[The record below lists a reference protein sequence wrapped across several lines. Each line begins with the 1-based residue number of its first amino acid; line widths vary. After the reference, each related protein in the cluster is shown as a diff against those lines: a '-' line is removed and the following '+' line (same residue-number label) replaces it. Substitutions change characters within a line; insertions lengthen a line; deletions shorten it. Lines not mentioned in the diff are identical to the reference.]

1 MIKTR
6 IEGLTAY
13 MELQPAEGQFT
24 LLDEQNLKKLI
35 ETVRKMRETP
45 AKVLRIYGHGGC
57 FAVGADL
64 KTLYGYSGFDAKWFS
79 RLGNTLFG
87 LMRTMPQIVIGEID
101 GFCMGGGVDFASAC
115 DFRFATSRSR
125 FAHPGS
131 KLGIIT
137 GFGGTQSVSCQM
149 KYGYAARFFNSGN
162 VFEADFMKESGFLSG
177 VFENTEQMKKY
188 SDTFCEKINR
198 KQRGLLS
205 GFKASLQTS
214 VSAEGMNI

>member
-6 IEGLTAY
+6 VEGLVAY
-13 MELQPAEGQFT
+13 ADLVPAEGQFT
-24 LLDEQNLKKLI
+24 LLDEANLKQIISALRKLQ
-35 ETVRKMRETP
+35 ESP

-64 KTLYGYSGFDAKWFS
+64 KTLHTYTGFDAKWFS

-87 LMRTMPQIVIGEID
+87 LMRTMPQVIIGEVD

-115 DFRFATSRSR
+115 DFRLATRKSK

-137 GFGGTQSVSCQM
+137 GFGGTQSVPRLM
-149 KYGYAARFFNSGN
+149 KSGHANS
-162 VFEADFMKESGFLSG
+162 FFLSG
-177 VFENTEQMKKY
+177 DVFDAEFMCEAGFLTGVYDNTEEMHKASEKLA
-188 SDTFCEKINR
+188 EKINR
-198 KQRGLLS
+198 KPRHLLT
-205 GFKASLQTS
+205 GFKSTLD
-214 VSAEGMNI
+214 VSQSIV